1 MDSLLKCATSAR
13 PSHFLFLD
21 AHTCPFTTDT
31 TPRLNSKQPL
41 LISTCQSQRTTSKQS
56 ETRHPSNLLPVE
68 GSSLQNHFHIIIA
81 LLFSGICHY
90 LSTVFTTDTLC
101 SHTRASYPLSP
112 VQNGLLKPP
121 SK

>member
-1 MDSLLKCATSAR
+1 MDSLLKRATSAR

-21 AHTCPFTTDT
+21 THTCPFTDDNTEAQLETASADLHVSVT
-31 TPRLNSKQPL
+31 EDNQQT
-41 LISTCQSQRTTSKQS
+41 IS

-68 GSSLQNHFHIIIA
+68 GLSLQNHFHIIIV
-81 LLFSGICHY
+81 LFSGICHY
-90 LSTVFTTDTLC
+90 LSTVFTTDTLR